1 VATSAATTVATSA
14 ATSSSSSTSFELSS
28 AHAAPQPRHT
38 SFTLC
43 TISLRIR
50 IEDVLDLQR
59 GSYVIWRYRIKM
71 KLAIYHVLD
80 HVTTNVAG
88 SADPEWCALDV
99 IAKS

>member
-1 VATSAATTVATSA
+1 VATSAATTVATST
-14 ATSSSSSTSFELSS
+14 ATSSSTSFELSS

-80 HVTTNVAG
+80 HVTTNVAR